1 MNDNLIN
8 LKEMTRNDL
17 IVLISRVEQEI
28 EKRDKE
34 KNLKLINNFKN
45 AYYALREAGISVE
58 YYCDAMETELLSDW
72 DCFKFD

>member
-17 IVLISRVEQEI
+17 IVLIGRVEKEI

-45 AYYALREAGISVE
+45 AYYAMREAGINIHYE
-58 YYCDAMETELLSDW
+58 CDDVIPIDNW
-72 DCFKFD
+72 DSFYFS

>member
-34 KNLKLINNFKN
+34 KNLKLINNFKK
-45 AYYALREAGISVE
+45 AFYDARDAGINIHYE
-58 YYCDAMETELLSDW
+58 CDDDIPIDNW
-72 DCFKFD
+72 DSFYFDD